1 MEAAFEGTGTA
12 AGFVT
17 AAAATAEAEGAADA
31 ARLSPASVSA
41 SAAASDEPRTATG
54 LAQPTHRASE
64 ASVGSLG
71 MSTMDLLDQLGPPTP
86 ELPGTAS
93 LGQLPLQMMATTAGT
108 SSTTTA
114 SEEDGQ
120 GQGTA
125 KRQRIDFHQHHQKA
139 STSHASSTTAA
150 AASSGGGSKNNTKS
164 AMASAEAKALITKAL
179 STNAAT
185 QQVLIHTPRTS
196 DVLFGRG
203 GGTNTHA
210 GNRLFRD
217 LINAHRRDYLKAR
230 KNDKPAITQRILEMV
245 KEGHGGRFLKK
256 APFSAGGGSNK
267 KKGDGEGSVVG
278 TGWHEVADSSAREK
292 ISQALRQRAPELKK
306 LIYKDQFGTEEI
318 DYGSGNV
325 VPVIFHP
332 NPAENAYLRSLSVG
346 LFDGGTD
353 GVGQSHRA
361 VVEEAAK
368 RRRMQEEGVSGGQLD
383 YTAYV
388 SQHGLGG
395 GDTFTVPLNDSHT
408 LAPQQLGDSSA
419 GTRTLAA
426 GGGHPTLQGDL
437 AHRMKEQERKLKMI
451 EIQRLQLQKQQLEL
465 QIAQQQQLNKAS
477 FAALQSAT
485 MDTYAPLGGVGGL
498 YPTAAGVGLPFMG
511 DGTTDN
517 AQLGQ
522 NESAEGATPPSSL
535 LPAKA
540 GVGSADGS
548 PQIVLAPVDGSGGTT
563 PQYNPFGSMQA

>member
-1 MEAAFEGTGTA
+1 MEAAFAGTGTA
-12 AGFVT
+12 AGVVT

-31 ARLSPASVSA
+31 ARLSPASA

-71 MSTMDLLDQLGPPTP
+71 ISTMDLLDQLGPPTP

-93 LGQLPLQMMATTAGT
+93 LGQLPPQMMATTAGT
-108 SSTTTA
+108 GSTTTA
-114 SEEDGQ
+114 SKEEGQ

-139 STSHASSTTAA
+139 SASHASSTTAA

-179 STNAAT
+179 STNAAAT
-185 QQVLIHTPRTS
+185 QQVLIHTPRAS

-267 KKGDGEGSVVG
+267 KKGDGEGSSVVG

-306 LIYKDQFGTEEI
+306 
-318 DYGSGNV
+318 
-325 VPVIFHP
+325 
-332 NPAENAYLRSLSVG
+332 
-346 LFDGGTD
+346 
-353 GVGQSHRA
+353 
-361 VVEEAAK
+361 
-368 RRRMQEEGVSGGQLD
+368 
-383 YTAYV
+383 
-388 SQHGLGG
+388 
-395 GDTFTVPLNDSHT
+395 
-408 LAPQQLGDSSA
+408 
-419 GTRTLAA
+419 
-426 GGGHPTLQGDL
+426 
-437 AHRMKEQERKLKMI
+437 
-451 EIQRLQLQKQQLEL
+451 
-465 QIAQQQQLNKAS
+465 
-477 FAALQSAT
+477 
-485 MDTYAPLGGVGGL
+485 
-498 YPTAAGVGLPFMG
+498 
-511 DGTTDN
+511 
-517 AQLGQ
+517 
-522 NESAEGATPPSSL
+522 
-535 LPAKA
+535 
-540 GVGSADGS
+540 
-548 PQIVLAPVDGSGGTT
+548 
-563 PQYNPFGSMQA
+563 

>member
-1 MEAAFEGTGTA
+1 MEAAFAGTGTA
-12 AGFVT
+12 AGVVT

-31 ARLSPASVSA
+31 ARLSPASA

-71 MSTMDLLDQLGPPTP
+71 ISTMDLLDQLGPPTP

-93 LGQLPLQMMATTAGT
+93 LGQLPPQMMATTAGT
-108 SSTTTA
+108 GSTTTA
-114 SEEDGQ
+114 SKEEGQ

-139 STSHASSTTAA
+139 SASHASSTTAA

-267 KKGDGEGSVVG
+267 KKGDGEGSSVVG

-306 LIYKDQFGTEEI
+306 
-318 DYGSGNV
+318 
-325 VPVIFHP
+325 
-332 NPAENAYLRSLSVG
+332 
-346 LFDGGTD
+346 
-353 GVGQSHRA
+353 
-361 VVEEAAK
+361 
-368 RRRMQEEGVSGGQLD
+368 
-383 YTAYV
+383 
-388 SQHGLGG
+388 
-395 GDTFTVPLNDSHT
+395 
-408 LAPQQLGDSSA
+408 
-419 GTRTLAA
+419 
-426 GGGHPTLQGDL
+426 
-437 AHRMKEQERKLKMI
+437 
-451 EIQRLQLQKQQLEL
+451 
-465 QIAQQQQLNKAS
+465 
-477 FAALQSAT
+477 
-485 MDTYAPLGGVGGL
+485 
-498 YPTAAGVGLPFMG
+498 
-511 DGTTDN
+511 
-517 AQLGQ
+517 
-522 NESAEGATPPSSL
+522 
-535 LPAKA
+535 
-540 GVGSADGS
+540 
-548 PQIVLAPVDGSGGTT
+548 
-563 PQYNPFGSMQA
+563 

>member
-1 MEAAFEGTGTA
+1 MNFSSSFSSDMEAAFEGTGTA

-139 STSHASSTTAA
+139 SASHASSTTAA
-150 AASSGGGSKNNTKS
+150 AASSFGGSKNNTKS
-164 AMASAEAKALITKAL
+164 ATASAEAKALITKAL

-185 QQVLIHTPRTS
+185 QQVLIHIPRTP

-267 KKGDGEGSVVG
+267 KKGDGSVVG

-306 LIYKDQFGTEEI
+306 
-318 DYGSGNV
+318 
-325 VPVIFHP
+325 
-332 NPAENAYLRSLSVG
+332 
-346 LFDGGTD
+346 
-353 GVGQSHRA
+353 
-361 VVEEAAK
+361 
-368 RRRMQEEGVSGGQLD
+368 
-383 YTAYV
+383 
-388 SQHGLGG
+388 
-395 GDTFTVPLNDSHT
+395 
-408 LAPQQLGDSSA
+408 
-419 GTRTLAA
+419 
-426 GGGHPTLQGDL
+426 
-437 AHRMKEQERKLKMI
+437 
-451 EIQRLQLQKQQLEL
+451 
-465 QIAQQQQLNKAS
+465 
-477 FAALQSAT
+477 
-485 MDTYAPLGGVGGL
+485 
-498 YPTAAGVGLPFMG
+498 
-511 DGTTDN
+511 
-517 AQLGQ
+517 
-522 NESAEGATPPSSL
+522 
-535 LPAKA
+535 
-540 GVGSADGS
+540 
-548 PQIVLAPVDGSGGTT
+548 
-563 PQYNPFGSMQA
+563 

>member
-1 MEAAFEGTGTA
+1 MEAAFAGTGTA
-12 AGFVT
+12 AGVVT

-31 ARLSPASVSA
+31 ARLSPASA

-71 MSTMDLLDQLGPPTP
+71 ISTMDLLDQLGPPTP
-86 ELPGTAS
+86 EFPGTAS
-93 LGQLPLQMMATTAGT
+93 LGQLPPQMMATTAGT
-108 SSTTTA
+108 GSTTTA
-114 SEEDGQ
+114 SKEEGQ

-139 STSHASSTTAA
+139 SASHASSTTAA

-185 QQVLIHTPRTS
+185 QQVLIHTPRAS

-267 KKGDGEGSVVG
+267 KKGDGEGSSVVG

-383 YTAYV
+383 YAAYV
-388 SQHGLGG
+388 GQHGLGG
-395 GDTFTVPLNDSHT
+395 GDTFTVPLNDSHA

-437 AHRMKEQERKLKMI
+437 AQRMKEQERKLKMI

-498 YPTAAGVGLPFMG
+498 YPTAAGAGLPFMG

-522 NESAEGATPPSSL
+522 NESAEGATPPPSL